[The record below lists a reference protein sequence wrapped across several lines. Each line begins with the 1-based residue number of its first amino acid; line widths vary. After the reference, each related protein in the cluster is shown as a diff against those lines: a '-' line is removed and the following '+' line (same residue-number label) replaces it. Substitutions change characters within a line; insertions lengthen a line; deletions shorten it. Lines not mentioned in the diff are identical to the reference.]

1 MQTLVDKVERA
12 EERRRKLRRMLRV
25 AVPIVLIA
33 LLIVGGFY
41 YYFPFATGMKSGRLN
56 YVVYK
61 GIVFKTYEG
70 RLIQAGIRPA
80 DTGGF
85 QSNEFVFSVSDKEV
99 AEQLMNAG
107 GQTVELHYTEYLGAL
122 PWRGYSRYVVDRI
135 VNITDNGGDGVAA
148 PAEGTREIM

>member
-12 EERRRKLRRMLRV
+12 EQRRRKLRRMLTIV
-25 AVPIVLIA
+25 VPIVLVV
-33 LLIVGGFY
+33 LLAVGGFY

-56 YVVYK
+56 YVVHK
-61 GIVFKTYEG
+61 GLVFKTYEG

-85 QSNEFVFSVSDKEV
+85 QSNEFIFSVSDKEV

-107 GQTVELHYTEYLGAL
+107 GKTVELHYTEYLGAL

-148 PAEGTREIM
+148 PTEGMPDVM

>member
-12 EERRRKLRRMLRV
+12 EARRRKLRRMLRV

-148 PAEGTREIM
+148 PTEGTPEIM

>member
-85 QSNEFVFSVSDKEV
+85 QSNEFVFSVSYKEV

-148 PAEGTREIM
+148 PT

>member
-135 VNITDNGGDGVAA
+135 VNITDNGGDSVAA
-148 PAEGTREIM
+148 PTEGTPDIM

>member
-148 PAEGTREIM
+148 PTEWTPEIM

>member
-33 LLIVGGFY
+33 LLIVGGCY

-85 QSNEFVFSVSDKEV
+85 PSNEFVFSVSDKEV

-148 PAEGTREIM
+148 PTEGTPEIM

>member
-135 VNITDNGGDGVAA
+135 VNITDNGGAGVAA
-148 PAEGTREIM
+148 PTEGTPEIM

>member
-135 VNITDNGGDGVAA
+135 VNVSNDDSGVA
-148 PAEGTREIM
+148 PPTEGTPEMM

>member
-12 EERRRKLRRMLRV
+12 EERRRELRRMLRV

-122 PWRGYSRYVVDRI
+122 PWRGYSR
-135 VNITDNGGDGVAA
+135 
-148 PAEGTREIM
+148 

>member
-135 VNITDNGGDGVAA
+135 VNITDSGGDGVAA
-148 PAEGTREIM
+148 PTEGTPEIM

>member
-135 VNITDNGGDGVAA
+135 VNISDDDSGVA
-148 PAEGTREIM
+148 PPTEGTPDII

>member
-135 VNITDNGGDGVAA
+135 VNITDNGGDRVAA
-148 PAEGTREIM
+148 PTEGTPEIM

>member
-85 QSNEFVFSVSDKEV
+85 QSNEFVFSVSNKEV

-148 PAEGTREIM
+148 PTEGTPEIM

>member
-99 AEQLMNAG
+99 ADQLMDAG
-107 GQTVELHYTEYLGAL
+107 GKTVELHYTEYLGAL

-135 VNITDNGGDGVAA
+135 VNISDDDTGVA
-148 PAEGTREIM
+148 PPTEDTPDII

>member
-135 VNITDNGGDGVAA
+135 VNISDDDTGVA
-148 PAEGTREIM
+148 PPTEGTPDII

>member
-148 PAEGTREIM
+148 PTEGT

>member
-85 QSNEFVFSVSDKEV
+85 QSNEFIFSVSDKQV
-99 AEQLMNAG
+99 AEELMNAG
-107 GQTVELHYTEYLGAL
+107 GKTVELHYTEYLGAL

-135 VNITDNGGDGVAA
+135 VNVSNDDSGVA
-148 PAEGTREIM
+148 PPTEGTPEIM

>member
-148 PAEGTREIM
+148 PTEGTP

>member
-148 PAEGTREIM
+148 PTEGAPEIM

>member
-61 GIVFKTYEG
+61 GIVS
-70 RLIQAGIRPA
+70 R
-80 DTGGF
+80 
-85 QSNEFVFSVSDKEV
+85 
-99 AEQLMNAG
+99 
-107 GQTVELHYTEYLGAL
+107 
-122 PWRGYSRYVVDRI
+122 WRK
-135 VNITDNGGDGVAA
+135 
-148 PAEGTREIM
+148 